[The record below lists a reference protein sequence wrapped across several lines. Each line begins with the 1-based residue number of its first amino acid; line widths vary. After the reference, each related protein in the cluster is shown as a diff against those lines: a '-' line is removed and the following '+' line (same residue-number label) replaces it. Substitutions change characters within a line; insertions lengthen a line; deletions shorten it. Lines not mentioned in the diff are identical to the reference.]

1 MENFLKEDGGLKKV
15 TRKRVGIAG
24 MKAPARQQT
33 ELYDASGENKIG
45 EVTSGTFSPSLKK
58 PIAMGYVETAHAK
71 AGTDIMVNIRGKMQ
85 PAKVE
90 RMPFVETHYYRA

>member
-1 MENFLKEDGGLKKV
+1 
-15 TRKRVGIAG
+15 
-24 MKAPARQQT
+24 MKAPARQHT
-33 ELYDASGENKIG
+33 EVRRLRGQVFLQSYQRSPSFPSLQLYDASGENKIG
-45 EVTSGTFSPSLKK
+45 EVTSGTFSPTLKK

-90 RMPFVETHYYRA
+90 KMPFVETHYYRA